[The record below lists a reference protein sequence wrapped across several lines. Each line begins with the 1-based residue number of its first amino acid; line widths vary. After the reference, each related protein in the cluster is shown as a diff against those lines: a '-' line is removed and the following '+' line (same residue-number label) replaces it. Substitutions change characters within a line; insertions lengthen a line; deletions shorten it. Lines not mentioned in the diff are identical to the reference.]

1 LNVPE
6 NFINQIEP
14 LLPEDLA
21 VKITDYLKTS
31 PFLSEFGVT
40 RDFENKVKSFVESR
54 FCVAVPSGTVALYL
68 SLVAMGIGPGKRVA
82 VPNFTMIATINAII
96 WCGAEPIVIDFD
108 ETLSLDSTIL
118 ANDLNLD
125 CLIYV
130 TANGR
135 WGNLDK
141 IKDFCTNNNVLL
153 IEDSAHALGVTKHGK
168 AAGTVGDVGIYSLTP
183 HKIITTGQGA
193 LIVTNDEEIFNT
205 ICRLKD
211 FDRIAPATDIHNGLG
226 FNFKFT
232 DIQSLIGIAQFL
244 TIENRILRKREIYT
258 KYLTTLTDLGLDIMK
273 IPTNLT
279 IDVPWFVDIYLDSTI
294 ERDQLEQHLKSRNI
308 GSRKLYPQIVSQK
321 HTQNYV
327 RIKNKIDQEIVSRG
341 LWLPSS
347 LTLQDEQIETICNF
361 IKQFLDE
368 KSD

>member
-1 LNVPE
+1 VGIPE

-14 LLPEDLA
+14 LFPKDLSE
-21 VKITDYLKTS
+21 KISDYLKTN
-31 PFLSEFGVT
+31 PFLSEFDLT
-40 RDFENKVKSFVESR
+40 RDFENKVKFFVESK

-68 SLVAMGIGPGKRVA
+68 SLLAMGIGPGKRVA

-118 ANDLNLD
+118 TNGLNID
-125 CLIYV
+125 CIIYV

-135 WGNLDK
+135 WGNLNK
-141 IKDFCTNNNVLL
+141 IRDFCTENKVLL
-153 IEDSAHALGVTKHGK
+153 LEDSAHALGVSKNGN

-193 LIVTNDEEIFNT
+193 LIVTNNEEIFT
-205 ICRLKD
+205 KICRLKD

-232 DIQSLIGIAQFL
+232 DIQSLIGISQFL
-244 TIENRILRKREIYT
+244 TIENRIIRKREIYN
-258 KYLTTLTDLGLDIMK
+258 KYLVTLTDLGVDIMK

-294 ERDQLEQHLKSRNI
+294 ERDQLEQNLKSKNI

-321 HTQNYV
+321 HTQNYL
-327 RIKNKIDQEIVSRG
+327 RIKNKIDQQIVSRG

-347 LTLQDEQIETICNF
+347 LTLQDEQIESICNF

-368 KSD
+368 KS

>member
-1 LNVPE
+1 LKVPE

-14 LLPEDLA
+14 LLPKNLA
-21 VKITDYLKTS
+21 IEIADYLKTS
-31 PFLSEFGVT
+31 PFLSEFSVT
-40 RDFENKVKSFVESR
+40 RNFENQVKYFVDSK
-54 FCVAVPSGTVALYL
+54 FCIAVPSGTVALYL
-68 SLVAMGIGPGKRVA
+68 SLLAMGIGPGKRVA

-108 ETLSLDSTIL
+108 ETLSLDPTIL
-118 ANDLNLD
+118 TNDLKLD
-125 CLIYV
+125 CLVYV

-141 IKDFCTNNNVLL
+141 IRDFCTNNNVSL
-153 IEDSAHALGVTKHGK
+153 IEDSAHALGVIKDGN

-193 LIVTNDEEIFNT
+193 LIVTNEEKVFST

-232 DIQSLIGIAQFL
+232 DIQSLIGISQFL
-244 TIENRILRKREIYT
+244 TIENRIIRKREIYT
-258 KYLTTLTDLGLDIMK
+258 KYLTTFIDLGIDIMK
-273 IPTNLT
+273 IQTNVA
-279 IDVPWFVDIYLDSTI
+279 IDVPWFVDIYLDSAV
-294 ERDQLEQHLKSRNI
+294 ERDELALYLKSKNI

-321 HTQNYV
+321 HTQNYLQ
-327 RIKNKIDQEIVSRG
+327 IKNKVDQEVVSRG

-361 IKQFLDE
+361 IKKFLNK
-368 KSD
+368 KSG